1 MPVLISSVDG
11 NPPATYPNEEEATH
25 VQLVGGPAVLLQDEK
40 VTYVDADNAD
50 PIEIRSDIPFD
61 VFPIASVR
69 VVAYGED
76 ELKTEKK
83 SAPAKSS
90 KSASKSKS
98 ATTSKKS

>member
-76 ELKTEKK
+76 ELKEDKK
-83 SAPAKSS
+83 PAKSTSS